1 MQQRGEHMEA
11 DKKDLSEVYKELRK
25 FTGAQDL
32 DKWLADNSKAMLEEV
47 KALIKRAVQEGQE
60 AAIKYDSPRLLQR
73 LLDKAKTKEQIKHE
87 KAYDEYIKGIQR
99 KFKGLY
105 IICVLQAILPKKT
118 LPTYEQATDAA
129 IDEAGKLIK
138 EIHKATGCTSDTMLF
153 LSILLIQNIVNGTHF
168 IYFEKEHN
176 TFISDLLKIH
186 RKEEE
191 VSQKITTPYKDQKN
205 DEYYKELNL
214 LKEEMNKL
222 ADAFMQAIYKA
233 DKAERIAADIVR
245 ELYPE
250 QKISPTET
258 PPGKQQFN
266 IPALITKIPE
276 DRVMANTKLSNVM
289 DRQPSL
295 FDDILEI
302 RVSRETD
309 KKPIYTQVQLVYENT
324 DIEIQNGQ
332 NNFSPFDRAVHD
344 SVVSIYASGQKTFT
358 PETVYRAMTGK
369 KESKYADPKTIAE
382 VSASIE
388 KSLRIRASI
397 DITKEAEA
405 RGYDL
410 SDNPKIKE
418 GTRATMSDTL
428 LSARKLQLRTGGT
441 VKTGYIFNATPILY
455 DYALL
460 SKQIIS
466 VKSYLLD
473 VSSAI
478 NMTNEVMVIRD
489 YLHREIEIMKNPKSG
504 RNAKI
509 AYKSIYEYLNITP
522 EHHANIN
529 NKRLKI
535 RNTVKK
541 ILEYQTSKKY
551 IKGWTEY
558 KIGKELGGVIIDY

>member
-1 MQQRGEHMEA
+1 MESKKTTAVMDKIRNNAELLARADLLAEDEEREQLKQQRAELIDRLDESNKKVKPTFEELLELT
-11 DKKDLSEVYKELRK
+11 DKEKEEYSLFFNKLPPQKHFVFNMLVSDLWLLQSLVRLENVNVILMDKLSRQENITNELLDQAKENYDILHDAVRNPIYSYVASRIINAIK
-25 FTGAQDL
+25 TA
-32 DKWLADNSKAMLEEV
+32 LADENIGLTGNNLKTYISFLRGVIKSRTRKGNKDRSKNDIKQDMSFLV
-47 KALIKRAVQEGQE
+47 GYIKLIQKG
-60 AAIKYDSPRLLQR
+60 I
-73 LLDKAKTKEQIKHE
+73 
-87 KAYDEYIKGIQR
+87 DEY
-99 KFKGLY
+99 
-105 IICVLQAILPKKT
+105 
-118 LPTYEQATDAA
+118 
-129 IDEAGKLIK
+129 
-138 EIHKATGCTSDTMLF
+138 
-153 LSILLIQNIVNGTHF
+153 
-168 IYFEKEHN
+168 
-176 TFISDLLKIH
+176 
-186 RKEEE
+186 
-191 VSQKITTPYKDQKN
+191 
-205 DEYYKELNL
+205 
-214 LKEEMNKL
+214 
-222 ADAFMQAIYKA
+222 
-233 DKAERIAADIVR
+233 
-245 ELYPE
+245 
-250 QKISPTET
+250 
-258 PPGKQQFN
+258 KQQIN
-266 IPALITKIPE
+266 IPALIAKIPE

-324 DIEIQNGQ
+324 DIEIQAGQ

-358 PETVYRAMTGK
+358 PETVYRAMAGK

-489 YLHREIEIMKNPKSG
+489 YLHREIEIMKNPKSD

-541 ILEYQTSKKY
+541 ILKYQTSKKY

>member
-1 MQQRGEHMEA
+1 MEA
-11 DKKDLSEVYKELRK
+11 DKRELSEVYKELRK

-32 DKWLADNSKAMLEEV
+32 DKWAADNSKLRKKEV
-47 KALIKRAVQEGQE
+47 KALIKKAIKDGQE
-60 AAIKYDSPRLLQR
+60 KALRYDELKELDRLFVTQEI
-73 LLDKAKTKEQIKHE
+73 TKEEYDNSPQKQ
-87 KAYDEYIKGIQR
+87 AYEEYTSKVQTKVR
-99 KFKGLY
+99 GLD
-105 IICVLQAILPKKT
+105 IICILQAILSAKT

-129 IDEAGKLIK
+129 IDKAEKFIK
-138 EIHKATGCTSDTMLF
+138 EIHKATGCNAETAGF
-153 LSILLIQNIVNGTHF
+153 LAGILIQSITYATHYIYYPKAHDAF
-168 IYFEKEHN
+168 IKSVTAFTKQIDAVMKQVTHP
-176 TFISDLLKIH
+176 LKD
-186 RKEEE
+186 E
-191 VSQKITTPYKDQKN
+191 KN
-205 DEYYKELNL
+205 DRFYKERDRIVD
-214 LKEEMNKL
+214 EMNKMS
-222 ADAFMQAIYKA
+222 ADHVHSIYNYDKA
-233 DKAERIAADIVR
+233 DRIAADIVR

-358 PETVYRAMTGK
+358 PETVYRAMAGK

-489 YLHREIEIMKNPKSG
+489 YLHREIEIMKNPKSD

-541 ILEYQTSKKY
+541 ILKYQTSKKY